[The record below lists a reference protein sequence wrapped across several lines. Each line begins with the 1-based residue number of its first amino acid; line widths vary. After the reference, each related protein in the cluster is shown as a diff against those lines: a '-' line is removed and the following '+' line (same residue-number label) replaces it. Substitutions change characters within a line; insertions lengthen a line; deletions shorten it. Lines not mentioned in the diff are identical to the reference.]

1 MSKNQKMEE
10 AMNHAKENAVEVETT
25 EVKDVVEPEEKITVE
40 LTQAQ
45 LNKLMAIVEPEEK
58 VGLIKKIKNKIHK
71 PKITLKGIGIGL
83 GVAGAVVGGVVAAKK
98 LAGNNG
104 EEDFVDVNST
114 ESLPDNNFDDYKSNE
129 DITQETETEEVE
141 EF

>member
-10 AMNHAKENAVEVETT
+10 AMEHAKANAVDVETT
-25 EVKDVVEPEEKITVE
+25 EVNDVVEPEEKITVE

-45 LNKLMAIVEPEEK
+45 LDKLMTIVEPEEK
-58 VGLIKKIKNKIHK
+58 VGLMKRIINKIHK
-71 PKITLKGIGIGL
+71 PKITLKGVGIGL
-83 GVAGAVVGGVVAAKK
+83 GVTGAVVGGVVAAKK
-98 LAGNNG
+98 LAGNNDD

-114 ESLPDNNFDDYKSNE
+114 ESLPDNFDDYKSNE

>member
-10 AMNHAKENAVEVETT
+10 AMNHAVDVETT
-25 EVKDVVEPEEKITVE
+25 EMNDVVETEEKVTVQ
-40 LTQAQ
+40 LTPAQ
-45 LNKLMAIVEPEEK
+45 LDKLMDIVEPKEK
-58 VGLIKKIKNKIHK
+58 VGLIKRITNKIHK

-83 GVAGAVVGGVVAAKK
+83 GVAGAVVGGVCAAKK
-98 LAGNNG
+98 LAGNND

-114 ESLPDNNFDDYKSNE
+114 ESLPDNDFDDYRSNE

>member
-10 AMNHAKENAVEVETT
+10 AMNHAKENAVDVETT

-45 LNKLMAIVEPEEK
+45 LDKLMTIVEPEEK
-58 VGLIKKIKNKIHK
+58 VGLMKRIKNKIHK

-98 LAGNNG
+98 LAGNND

-114 ESLPDNNFDDYKSNE
+114 ESLPDNDFDDYESNE
-129 DITQETETEEVE
+129 DITQETGTVEVE

>member
-10 AMNHAKENAVEVETT
+10 AMNHAKENAVDVETT

-45 LNKLMAIVEPEEK
+45 LDKLMTIVEPEEK

-98 LAGNNG
+98 LAGNNDD

-114 ESLPDNNFDDYKSNE
+114 ESLPDNFDDYKSNE
-129 DITQETETEEVE
+129 DIAQETETEEVE

>member
-10 AMNHAKENAVEVETT
+10 AMEHAKANAVDVETT
-25 EVKDVVEPEEKITVE
+25 EVNETVEPEEKVTVQ

-45 LNKLMAIVEPEEK
+45 LDKLMTIVEPEEK
-58 VGLIKKIKNKIHK
+58 VGLMKRIKNKIHK

>member
-10 AMNHAKENAVEVETT
+10 AMNHAKENAVNVETT
-25 EVKDVVEPEEKITVE
+25 EVKDVVETEEKVTVQ
-40 LTQAQ
+40 LTPTQ
-45 LNKLMAIVEPEEK
+45 LDKLMTIVEPEEK
-58 VGLIKKIKNKIHK
+58 VGLMKRIKNKIHK

-98 LAGNNG
+98 LAGNND

-114 ESLPDNNFDDYKSNE
+114 ESLPDDEFTDEENDDYK
-129 DITQETETEEVE
+129 TQETETIEVE

>member
-10 AMNHAKENAVEVETT
+10 AMNHAKENAVDVETT
-25 EVKDVVEPEEKITVE
+25 EVKDVVESEEKITVE

-45 LNKLMAIVEPEEK
+45 LDKLMTIVEPEEK
-58 VGLIKKIKNKIHK
+58 VGLMKRIKNKIHK

-98 LAGNNG
+98 LAGNND

-114 ESLPDNNFDDYKSNE
+114 ESLPDNFDDYKSNE

>member
-10 AMNHAKENAVEVETT
+10 AMEHAKANAVDVETT
-25 EVKDVVEPEEKITVE
+25 EVNDVVEPEEKITVE

-45 LNKLMAIVEPEEK
+45 LDKLMTIVEPEEK
-58 VGLIKKIKNKIHK
+58 VGIMKRIKNKIHK

-83 GVAGAVVGGVVAAKK
+83 GVAGAVVGGVVVAKK

-114 ESLPDNNFDDYKSNE
+114 ESLPNNDFDDSENNE
-129 DITQETETEEVE
+129 TQETEEVE
-141 EF
+141 VTEF

>member
-10 AMNHAKENAVEVETT
+10 AMNHAKENAVDVETT
-25 EVKDVVEPEEKITVE
+25 EMNDVVETEEKITVE

-45 LNKLMAIVEPEEK
+45 LDKLMTIVEPEEK
-58 VGLIKKIKNKIHK
+58 VGLMKRIKNKIHK

-98 LAGNNG
+98 LAGNND

-114 ESLPDNNFDDYKSNE
+114 ESLPDNFDDYKSNE
-129 DITQETETEEVE
+129 EVTQETETEEVE

>member
-10 AMNHAKENAVEVETT
+10 AMNHAKENAVNVETT
-25 EVKDVVEPEEKITVE
+25 EVKDVVETEEKVTVQ
-40 LTQAQ
+40 LTPTQ
-45 LNKLMAIVEPEEK
+45 LDKLMTIVEPEEK

-98 LAGNNG
+98 LAGNND
-104 EEDFVDVNST
+104 EEDFVDVDST
-114 ESLPDNNFDDYKSNE
+114 ESLPDNDFDDYKSNE
-129 DITQETETEEVE
+129 DITQETETVEVE

>member
-10 AMNHAKENAVEVETT
+10 AMNHAKENAVDVETT

-45 LNKLMAIVEPEEK
+45 LDKLMTIVEPEEK
-58 VGLIKKIKNKIHK
+58 VGLMKRIKNKIHK

-98 LAGNNG
+98 LAGNND

-114 ESLPDNNFDDYKSNE
+114 ESLPDNFDDHKSNE

>member
-10 AMNHAKENAVEVETT
+10 AMEHAKANAVDVETT
-25 EVKDVVEPEEKITVE
+25 EVNDVVEPEEKITVE

-45 LNKLMAIVEPEEK
+45 LDKLMTIVEPEEK
-58 VGLIKKIKNKIHK
+58 VGLMKRIMNKIHK

-83 GVAGAVVGGVVAAKK
+83 GVAGAVVGGVCAAKK

-114 ESLPDNNFDDYKSNE
+114 ESLPDNDFDDYKSNE

>member
-10 AMNHAKENAVEVETT
+10 AMNHAKENAVDVETT

-45 LNKLMAIVEPEEK
+45 LDKLMTIVEPEEK
-58 VGLIKKIKNKIHK
+58 VGLMKRIKNKIHK

-83 GVAGAVVGGVVAAKK
+83 GVAGAVVGGVCAAKK
-98 LAGNNG
+98 LAGNND

-114 ESLPDNNFDDYKSNE
+114 ESLPDDEFTDEENDDYK
-129 DITQETETEEVE
+129 TQETETVEVE